1 MEAGRLVR
9 LRFLWPGKI
18 KNKDLRNLQ
27 DQYLEKIGRLEPCSL
42 VETREARG
50 LTERDSEKILEIEAR
65 GLEKHLSN
73 DYIICLF
80 DGGREMTS
88 AELAVFLEK
97 ASRESGP
104 AVTFIVGG
112 FLGLA
117 ESVLRQARLRLSLSK
132 MTMSQELCRV
142 VLLEQVYRALTIMK
156 GKHYAK

>member
-1 MEAGRLVR
+1 MR
-9 LRFLWPGKI
+9 LRFLWPGRT
-18 KNKDLRNLQ
+18 KNKDLRSLQ
-27 DQYLEKIGRLEPCSL
+27 DQYLEKISRLESCSL
-42 VETREARG
+42 VETQEARG
-50 LTERDSEKILEIEAR
+50 LTERASEKILDIEAR

-88 AELAVFLEK
+88 EELAAFLEK

-104 AVTFIVGG
+104 AITFIVGG

-117 ESVLRQARLRLSLSK
+117 ERILRQARLRLSLSK
-132 MTMSQELCRV
+132 MTMSHELCRV